1 MEQSYLFALI
11 QVLRPEELRSIALF
25 LQSAYFNGGTNQ
37 QKIQQLFSIISEDAK
52 SPPVKEDVY
61 RVLFPESPWIAGKL
75 DKLMSELAG
84 LIRKYLLINHHLD
97 EDKSFEQALDWAVL
111 LRKRGLQ
118 SRYPQHI
125 QKAERI
131 LQDKPMESIH
141 YYFQQF
147 QLAYE
152 KYDVETLNNRAR
164 GDLLIPQT
172 VASLDAYYLSC
183 RLELLNLLSLQQK
196 LTPIEIP
203 PHLLLPFR
211 DFLPEEQWSE
221 HVMLN
226 IAAKINDQLK
236 SETHSPE
243 AFQEILSLLQNHDE
257 IIAPAVLQNF
267 YACLRSLC
275 ILLMQQNQLHFAP
288 LLHDIQRDNLKR
300 GYLFHGNKLSPSA
313 YLSVARTAIMVG
325 KSDWALS
332 FVDEYRDQI
341 LSEEDTENFYSFN
354 KAQCLFALER
364 YEEALEILPQT
375 FADLVYLINCKRLE
389 IKLYYEL
396 KSDLLPYK
404 IDAHKMYIS
413 RASKKTMSDE
423 MREIEGNFINLLL
436 QVSQCAPGDTPKIDR
451 IIKRIQEKKLVAE
464 RDWLIKKT
472 KLLA

>member
-1 MEQSYLFALI
+1 MEQSYLHALV
-11 QVLRPEELRSIALF
+11 QALRPEEIRSIASF
-25 LQSAYFNGGTNQ
+25 LQATYFNNSANH
-37 QKIQQLFSIISEDAK
+37 QKLQQLFQIISRELK
-52 SPPVKEDVY
+52 SPPVKEELY
-61 RVLFPESPWIAGKL
+61 QMLFPDTPWVSGKL

-84 LIRKYLLINHHLD
+84 LIRKFLLINHYLD
-97 EDKSFEQALDWAVL
+97 EEKSFNQALDWAIL
-111 LRKRGLQ
+111 LRQRGLQ

-131 LQDKPMESIH
+131 LQDKPVESIE
-141 YYFQQF
+141 YYFKKF

-152 KYDVETLNNRAR
+152 KYDVETMNNRAK
-164 GDLLIPQT
+164 GDLFIPQT
-172 VASLDAYYLSC
+172 VASLDVYYLSC

-221 HVMLN
+221 HIMLN
-226 IAAKINDQLK
+226 IAAKINDQLN
-236 SETHSPE
+236 SEAPSAE
-243 AFQEILSLLQNHDE
+243 AFQEILNLLQTHDQH
-257 IIAPAVLQNF
+257 IAPELLQNF
-267 YACLRSLC
+267 YAYIRSLC
-275 ILLMQQNQLHFAP
+275 ILLMKQKPGLFAP

-300 GYLFHGNKLSPSA
+300 GYLFHSNKLSPSA

-332 FVDEYRDQI
+332 FVEEYRDRI
-341 LSEEDTENFYSFN
+341 FSEEDTENFYSFN

-375 FADLVYLINCKRLE
+375 FADLMYLLNCKRLE

-413 RASKKTMSDE
+413 RASKKLISDE
-423 MREIEGNFINLLL
+423 MREVEGNFINLLL
-436 QVSQCAPGDTPKIDR
+436 QISQCKPGDVNKVDR
-451 IIKRIQEKKLVAE
+451 IVKRINEKSIVAE
-464 RDWLIKKT
+464 RDWLLDKAKGM
-472 KLLA
+472 L